1 MAAPRPSQRGDN
13 EAPPA
18 AHPPDVAPR
27 ATPFAGAHAARD
39 PSLSASPAAL
49 GCARANCA
57 RADGSRTRIVRN
69 RSGTPRPSQR
79 SLRCTAAFPPS
90 ASFLRAPA
98 SICQMAL
105 RAETTPDLCAI
116 PCALLLRAH
125 RLPSSQASAQQLS
138 DLIHVMP
145 QTLSAPALASCGASD
160 IFTDPE
166 LDTPA
171 HPLGPAHELLLLP
184 RLASA
189 RRTLSGS

>member
-49 GCARANCA
+49 G
-57 RADGSRTRIVRN
+57 VRN

-105 RAETTPDLCAI
+105 RAETTPDLCA
-116 PCALLLRAH
+116 LLLRAH

-160 IFTDPE
+160 VFTDPE
-166 LDTPA
+166 LNTPA